1 VNSAVDTS
9 IVTTAPTKPL
19 RAEELDLLDR
29 YSRGELLVRLV
40 RRSDLLA
47 RHPLLREPL
56 LAEHVK
62 PGLLAYWGTAPGLHL
77 LYAHMNRVI
86 KDRDLDALDITAG
99 SRRRRPRGQCLPGR
113 H

>member
-29 YSRGELLVRLV
+29 YSRGDLLVR
-40 RRSDLLA
+40 RTDLLA

-62 PGLLAYWGTAPGLHL
+62 PGLLGYWGTTPGLHL